1 MYVKYIR
8 SLKALNKAQQQQV
21 ETSRKLELVLGV
33 ANIIPWHMN
42 MREEMVYWDAAP
54 PVNLS
59 GTITTPEKV
68 RVAIPL
74 KECFERIHKEDL
86 KRIQQRVDDLLNGN
100 IQKIHE
106 EYRVVGL
113 DVSDPQINWV
123 EVQATVEGRD
133 ENGAPSTLVGS
144 LHIITKRKQMEQEL
158 IDTKEQAE
166 ESNRLKSVFL
176 ANMSHEIRT
185 PLNAIV
191 GFSKLLATV
200 DEESEKEEYI
210 QIIENNNDL
219 LLQLISD
226 ILDLSKIETRDD
238 GIRRGTGGCQRND
251 G

>member
-1 MYVKYIR
+1 M
-8 SLKALNKAQQQQV
+8 
-21 ETSRKLELVLGV
+21 
-33 ANIIPWHMN
+33 
-42 MREEMVYWDAAP
+42 
-54 PVNLS
+54 
-59 GTITTPEKV
+59 
-68 RVAIPL
+68 

-113 DVSDPQINWV
+113 DISDPQINWV
-123 EVQATVEGRD
+123 EVQATVEGRGRKWSSVD
-133 ENGAPSTLVGS
+133 FGRS

-226 ILDLSKIETRDD
+226 ILDLSKIETGTMEFVEAPVDVNEMMDEIVRAMSLRLKPRD
-238 GIRRGTGGCQRND
+238 
-251 G
+251 